1 MSIAFAARTLIVSG
15 YLLAL
20 GVNQRFDTV
29 AGVIAVAIVAVWAV
43 PLVRDR
49 RLGRPGAVRIHRARR
64 RAV

>member
-20 GVNQRFDTV
+20 GVNRRFDTV
-29 AGVIAVAIVAVWAV
+29 AALIAVAIVGVWAF

-49 RLGRPGAVRIHRARR
+49 RLGRRGAVRIRRTRR

>member
-20 GVNQRFDTV
+20 GVNQRFDAV
-29 AGVIAVAIVAVWAV
+29 AAVIAVAIVGVWAV
-43 PLVRDR
+43 PLIRDR
-49 RLGRPGAVRIHRARR
+49 RPGRPGTVRIRARR

>member
-20 GVNQRFDTV
+20 GVNQRFDAV
-29 AGVIAVAIVAVWAV
+29 AAVIAVAILGVWAF

-49 RLGRPGAVRIHRARR
+49 RRGRPVPVRIHRARR